1 MSQKII
7 TQNHLTLN
15 HEIRWYSNQFYFKI
29 KLARGLI
36 SFQREWARFLRN
48 SQFKV
53 IKNIFGTILKGFFCW
68 WNKAPLCFQ
77 EEEILAKWCKDF
89 SGLYYNRERERDFE
103 KNVWLK
109 TTGNLDFVEHSNFIR
124 GSTEAEP
131 YSKRARLKHLTLLW

>member
-1 MSQKII
+1 M
-7 TQNHLTLN
+7 
-15 HEIRWYSNQFYFKI
+15 
-29 KLARGLI
+29 
-36 SFQREWARFLRN
+36 
-48 SQFKV
+48 
-53 IKNIFGTILKGFFCW
+53 
-68 WNKAPLCFQ
+68 CFQ

-109 TTGNLDFVEHSNFIR
+109 TTGNLDFVEHSNFIG

>member
-1 MSQKII
+1 M
-7 TQNHLTLN
+7 
-15 HEIRWYSNQFYFKI
+15 
-29 KLARGLI
+29 
-36 SFQREWARFLRN
+36 
-48 SQFKV
+48 
-53 IKNIFGTILKGFFCW
+53 
-68 WNKAPLCFQ
+68 CFQ

-89 SGLYYNRERERDFE
+89 SGLYYNRERERERDFE